1 MQNEISDM
9 LLVEVDDLNHLARS
23 CWISPGPV
31 PYVQGGP
38 RKTSS
43 Q

>member
-1 MQNEISDM
+1 MKNEISDM
-9 LLVEVDDLNHLARS
+9 LLLEVDDLNHLARFFEYPRS
-23 CWISPGPV
+23 V

-38 RKTSS
+38 WKTSS